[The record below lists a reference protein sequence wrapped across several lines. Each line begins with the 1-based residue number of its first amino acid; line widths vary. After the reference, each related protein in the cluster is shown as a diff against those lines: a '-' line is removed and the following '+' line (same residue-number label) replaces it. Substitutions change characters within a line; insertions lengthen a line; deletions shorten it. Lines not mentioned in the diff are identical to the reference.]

1 MDQIGLAEEVYASA
15 RLVHQRRMLPAR
27 GRSSWL
33 VAVVDNEPVALG
45 RDEPQI
51 FGSRPGLRRLWVGVH
66 PEHRRQGIGAEVWRA
81 IEAHAH
87 QLGARSLRSWS
98 IDDDAG
104 GKQFLMARGFALR
117 TKEVQWWTDP
127 TGIKPSEVEQAT
139 RKAHAEG
146 FRVVSLRQVLGQMEP
161 ALRRMYLEAD
171 SSVPGRTDAPVVAP
185 RTFHRV
191 IIDNPLLDLDCST
204 VVLRDHEPVALCWLK
219 GDRNVG
225 RYGVEFTGTAAAW
238 RGRGLASLAKLSALR
253 LAAQSG
259 VRWVGTSN
267 AYENAPMLAINRR
280 LGHRALP
287 DLLVFERTSDRSRS
301 MAG

>member
-1 MDQIGLAEEVYASA
+1 MDQLGLAEEVYTPA

-27 GRSSWL
+27 GRPSWL

-51 FGSRPGLRRLWVGVH
+51 FGSRPGQRRIWVGVH
-66 PEHRRQGIGAEVWRA
+66 PEQRRKGIGSEVWRA
-81 IEAHAH
+81 IEAHA
-87 QLGARSLRSWS
+87 QQVGAGKLRSWT

-104 GKQFLMARGFALR
+104 GKQFLLARGFGLVE
-117 TKEVQWWTDP
+117 KEVQWWMDP
-127 TGIKPSEVEQAT
+127 SAIRAADVERAT
-139 RKAHAEG
+139 RTAHEQG

-161 ALRRMYLEAD
+161 ALRRLFLEAD
-171 SSVPGRTDAPVVAP
+171 RSAPGHVDSAVAP
-185 RTFHRV
+185 RTFRRV
-191 IIDNPLLDLDCST
+191 IIDNPLLDLDCSM
-204 VVLRDHEPVALCWLK
+204 VVLRDHEPVALSWLK
-219 GDRNVG
+219 GDRDVG

-238 RGRGLASLAKLSALR
+238 RGRGLATLAKLSALR
-253 LAAQSG
+253 LAAQAG

-287 DLLVFERTSDRSRS
+287 DLLLYERTL
-301 MAG
+301 